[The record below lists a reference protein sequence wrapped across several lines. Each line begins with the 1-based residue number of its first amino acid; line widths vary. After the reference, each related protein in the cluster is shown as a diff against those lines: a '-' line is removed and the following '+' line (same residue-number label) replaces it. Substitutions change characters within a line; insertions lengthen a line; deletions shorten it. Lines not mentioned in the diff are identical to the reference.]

1 VGGDRDLVRR
11 MLGGEE
17 HAFDEFFETNFDR
30 VFRFAVR
37 RVGDSGAAEDI
48 AQAAIVA
55 AIRRLHTWRGEA
67 SLFTWLCAI
76 CRREIMAHVARTNRA
91 PAGWAID
98 DEPAAAAVL
107 EGLSSLESS
116 PEQTAAHEEMR
127 QRVRLTLD
135 YLPGRY
141 GDVLEWKY
149 LEGLTVNEIAA
160 RLGLSPKAVESMLTR
175 ARAAFREGF
184 GALPGAWEAP

>member
-1 VGGDRDLVRR
+1 MSDDRDLVRR

-30 VFRFAVR
+30 VFRFALH
-37 RVGDSGAAEDI
+37 RVGDPAAAEDI
-48 AQAAIVA
+48 AQVA
-55 AIRRLHTWRGEA
+55 LVTGIRRLHTWRGEA
-67 SLFTWLCAI
+67 ALFTWLCAI
-76 CRREIMAHVARTNRA
+76 CRREMMAHHARTSRA
-91 PAGWAID
+91 PAVRALD
-98 DEPAAAAVL
+98 DDLVAAAGL
-107 EGLSSLESS
+107 ENLSSAESS
-116 PEQTAAHEEMR
+116 PEDAAVRAEMSR
-127 QRVRLTLD
+127 RVQLTLD

-160 RLGLSPKAVESMLTR
+160 RLGLSAKAVESMLTR

-184 GALPGAWEAP
+184 GSLPGAWETP

>member
-1 VGGDRDLVRR
+1 MSGDRDLVRR

-17 HAFDEFFETNFDR
+17 HAFDVFFETNFDR

-37 RVGDSGAAEDI
+37 RVGDAAAAEDI
-48 AQAAIVA
+48 AQAALVTG
-55 AIRRLHTWRGEA
+55 IRRLHTWRGEA
-67 SLFTWLCAI
+67 ALFTWLCAI
-76 CRREIMAHVARTNRA
+76 CRREIVAHLARVNRA
-91 PAGWAID
+91 PASSALD
-98 DEPAAAAVL
+98 DEDAAAAVL
-107 EGLSSLESS
+107 DGLSSLESS
-116 PEQTAAHEEMR
+116 PELAAAREEVGR
-127 QRVRLTLD
+127 RVRLTLD
-135 YLPGRY
+135 CLPDRY

-160 RLGLSPKAVESMLTR
+160 RLGLTAKAAESMLTR